1 MDIIQNYKV
10 NLPAFEG
17 PLDLLL
23 YLIKKNDLDIYEIP
37 IAFITEEYLRVI
49 DHLRELNIDL
59 AGDFL
64 VMAAELA
71 RMKSS
76 FLLPQEGGVAEEEGE
91 DPSAELARRLLE
103 YQRYKDAA
111 RNLIRLPMLG
121 RHFFKRPPVRTEQDA
136 IEVAVESDVYKLI
149 NAFSETL
156 KRLPKKLMH
165 EVSIDRMSVND
176 RIYQIVDLLEKQEAL
191 TLEDLLP
198 PELTRYDV
206 VLTFLAL
213 LEMARLKMVSVYQ
226 EATFQSLW
234 IRKKMLSNVQEIE
247 G

>member
-37 IAFITEEYLRVI
+37 IAFITEEYVRVI
-49 DHLRELNIDL
+49 DHLRELNIGL

-149 NAFSETL
+149 NA
-156 KRLPKKLMH
+156 
-165 EVSIDRMSVND
+165 
-176 RIYQIVDLLEKQEAL
+176 
-191 TLEDLLP
+191 
-198 PELTRYDV
+198 
-206 VLTFLAL
+206 
-213 LEMARLKMVSVYQ
+213 
-226 EATFQSLW
+226 
-234 IRKKMLSNVQEIE
+234 
-247 G
+247 